1 MKSLQKRVAPTV
13 ISTLAL
19 VVAGALPFAA
29 EAHKP
34 FMIPSETVLSRTG
47 WITVDGAVGN
57 DLFYFNHAPLRLDNL
72 KVIGPD
78 GQPVTPEN
86 VNTGKF
92 RSTFELNL
100 ATPGTYKLALTNS
113 GLSGQYETA
122 SGEKKRFR
130 AGGGRGGA
138 GSASGAG
145 GSSGGAGA
153 GGSGGAG
160 SAGPGGAGPGPGG
173 NFTSEI
179 PPDAKNI
186 QITQQQSRN
195 ETFVTAGKP
204 NDTALQPTGVGLEL
218 IPVTHPNDLFAGEPI
233 SFKFVLDGKPAANL
247 EVEVVPGGTRYR
259 NKQAEAKFTTDKSG
273 AFTMTWNDA
282 GMYWLEASV
291 EDDKPSD
298 KKANKRRA
306 SYVATFEVLPP

>member
-1 MKSLQKRVAPTV
+1 MKSLQKRLAPTV

-19 VVAGALPFAA
+19 AVAAVLPLAA

-113 GLSGQYETA
+113 GLNGRYETA
-122 SGEKKRFR
+122 SGETKRFR
-130 AGGGRGGA
+130 AGGGRGPA
-138 GSASGAG
+138 PG
-145 GSSGGAGA
+145 G
-153 GGSGGAG
+153 
-160 SAGPGGAGPGPGG
+160 AGPGGAGSASAPGPGG
-173 NFTSEI
+173 VGLGASNFSSEI
-179 PPDAKNI
+179 PADAKNV

-204 NDTALQPTGVGLEL
+204 NETALQPTGVGLEL
-218 IPVTHPNDLFAGEPI
+218 VPVTHPNDLFAGEPI

-259 NKQAEAKFTTDKSG
+259 NKQAETKFTTDKNG
-273 AFTMTWNDA
+273 AITMTWNDA

-298 KKANKRRA
+298 KQANKRRA